1 MSSTKRLLPLEGI
14 KVIEIAGLA
23 PAPFAG
29 MVLADFGASVIRID
43 KSIHTFNMDVLSR
56 NKRSISINLKSP
68 IGTSILKRLI
78 CCNTDILI
86 EPFRPGVMERLGL
99 GPDVLCNI
107 NKKLIYVRLTG
118 FGQKGK
124 FSNMAGHDINY
135 LAVSGVLSFLGRKNE
150 NPMFPLNILADFA
163 GGGLISV
170 LGILLALIERS
181 KSGKGQVIDVAM
193 VDGVKYL
200 STYPYL
206 MKLTNQLWTKS
217 RGENILD
224 GGAHFYE
231 VYKTKDNKFMA
242 VGAIESQFY
251 AELLKKLN
259 LDASSLPFQL
269 DNSKWNG
276 MKQLFTNIFKT
287 KTQEEWNQIFYKSDA
302 CVTPIYELSELSHKV
317 PEPAPKLYKT
327 PGKLININDK
337 NYFLKPGKHSKEI
350 LKEHGYSESE
360 IKEFSIKN
368 VVNGL
373 NYSKSFL

>member
-1 MSSTKRLLPLEGI
+1 MASTKRLLPLDGI
-14 KVIEIAGLA
+14 KVIEMAGLA

-43 KSIHTFNMDVLSR
+43 KFTLKTNMDILSR
-56 NKRSISINLKSP
+56 NKRLISINLKSP

-78 CCNTDILI
+78 CYDTDILI
-86 EPFRPGVMERLGL
+86 EPFRPGVMEKLGL
-99 GPDVLCNI
+99 GPDILCNL
-107 NKKLIYVRLTG
+107 NEKLIYVRLTG
-118 FGQKGK
+118 FGQEGK
-124 FSNMAGHDINY
+124 FSNIAGHDINY
-135 LAVSGVLSFLGRKNE
+135 LAVSGILSLLGRKNE

-170 LGILLALIERS
+170 LGILLALIARL

-206 MKLTNQLWTKS
+206 MKLTNQMWTKP

-242 VGAIESQFY
+242 VGAIEPQFY
-251 AELLKKLN
+251 AELLKRLN
-259 LDASSLPFQL
+259 LDANLLPFQL
-269 DNSKWNG
+269 DSSKWNN

-287 KTQEEWNQIFYKSDA
+287 KKQEEWTQIFYKSDA
-302 CVTPIYELSELSHKV
+302 CVTPVYELNYKI
-317 PEPAPKLYKT
+317 PEPTPKLLRT
-327 PGKLININDK
+327 SGKLINNTK
-337 NYFLKPGKHSKEI
+337 YFLKPGEHSREI
-350 LKEHGYSESE
+350 LKEYGYSENE

-368 VVNGL
+368 IVDGL
-373 NYSKSFL
+373 NYSKSLL

>member
-1 MSSTKRLLPLEGI
+1 MSSTKILLPLDGI

-43 KSIHTFNMDVLSR
+43 KFTHNFNMDILSR
-56 NKRSISINLKSP
+56 NKRSISVNLKSP
-68 IGTSILKRLI
+68 IGISILKRLI

-86 EPFRPGVMERLGL
+86 EPFRPGVMEKLGL
-99 GPDVLCNI
+99 GPDVLCNL
-107 NKKLIYVRLTG
+107 NEKLIYVRLTG

-135 LAVSGVLSFLGRKNE
+135 LAVSGILSLLGRKDE

-200 STYPYL
+200 ATYPHL
-206 MKLTNQLWTKS
+206 MKLTNQMWIEP

-231 VYKTKDNKFMA
+231 IYKTKDNKFMA
-242 VGAIESQFY
+242 VGALEPQFY

-259 LDASSLPFQL
+259 LNANSLPFQF
-269 DNSKWNG
+269 DNSKWNE

-287 KTQEEWNQIFYKSDA
+287 KTQEEWAQIFYKSDA
-302 CVTPIYELSELSHKV
+302 CVTPVYELSYKI
-317 PEPAPKLYKT
+317 PEPAPKLHKIS
-327 PGKLININDK
+327 GELININNNK

-350 LKEHGYSESE
+350 LKEHGYNEDE

-373 NYSKSFL
+373 NYFKSLL